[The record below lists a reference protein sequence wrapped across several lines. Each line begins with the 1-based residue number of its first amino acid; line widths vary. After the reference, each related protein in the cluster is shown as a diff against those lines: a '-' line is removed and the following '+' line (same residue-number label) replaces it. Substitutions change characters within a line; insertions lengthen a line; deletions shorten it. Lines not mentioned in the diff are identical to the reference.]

1 MARSASGWMSGYD
14 AATVHMAVQKVSASP
29 GYRQARGKLISE
41 KADKRGPMLGN
52 KSHEFG
58 ISVQEVRYEEG
69 SGISAPFARE
79 ASTSP
84 RPRTKSVPWSI
95 SRAGSSRAYP

>member
-1 MARSASGWMSGYD
+1 
-14 AATVHMAVQKVSASP
+14 
-29 GYRQARGKLISE
+29 
-41 KADKRGPMLGN
+41 MLGN

-58 ISVQEVRYEEG
+58 ISVQEVRYDEG

-95 SRAGSSRAYP
+95 SRAGS